1 MKNKIVGIFVCMLI
15 VTSLGQALEI
25 KNMVEHNECLT
36 FDFSFSEP
44 KLEKINV
51 KHGVYDRVTIDDLPN
66 TNDYGRPCL
75 PVKPVRVLL
84 PQGRDLEN
92 IEVLSSG
99 KISLGVNYNIE
110 VGGKLVPLT
119 YNNKLVK
126 EDNVVELSLQKTN
139 CALTS
144 QNLYSNI
151 GVHMFRGY
159 KILHVNL
166 CPVQYVEGTGELY
179 YYKDLKLIVE
189 TKKASI
195 TGSFRGLQKDC
206 DIIKKIVD
214 NPSYVSTYSDH
225 MANTLDSDETYSYI
239 IITSESFKN
248 AEGEYTF
255 QDLIESKIDRGM
267 TAGIF
272 TVEEIVDNPDY
283 SVNGLWGDNNP
294 DNPFYKYEING
305 DPNLFNDKSAK
316 IRNFIRFA
324 YMEWETDYILLGGDA
339 DPESSN
345 DNIVPL
351 RGLFANESGLPLN
364 NYAEE
369 EEDDIP
375 SDVYYACLDGNFNYD
390 CDEHFGECA
399 DRNDLTMMD
408 EADLYSEV
416 WVGRACAD
424 SEDEVYNFV
433 MKTLKYEQYT
443 DVSDFDDILFVGEHL
458 GSLFYYPYGGY
469 YKDDMEHLVPSQYN
483 LHKFYDYDHP
493 ENDWDPEE
501 LAEEIYSIEPHMINH
516 DGHGYVTYMFKT
528 GSYFCYELTNEKPF
542 FVYSHSCLTGS
553 FDNWAPSGGYGE
565 DDCIAEI
572 LTCEIPYGAF
582 ACILNARYGLGSEDS
597 PYAPSG
603 GYDESFYKALF
614 TENIKELGRA
624 SHYSKEDNVWRI
636 DENGYRWC
644 YYQTNLFGDP
654 ALKIKDPTEKPDKP
668 SKPSGPTSGK
678 AGTEYTYTS
687 STTDPDGDQVY
698 YWFDWGDG
706 TNSGWIGPLVS
717 GATGSAKHKWTS
729 QGNYQI
735 KVKAKD
741 TANIESEWSDP
752 LPVSM
757 PKNKPYI
764 NTPFLQFL
772 QDLMQRFPLLAKLL
786 QIPVFEK
793 LMDFQ

>member
-1 MKNKIVGIFVCMLI
+1 MKNEIVGIFVCMLM

-25 KNMVEHNECLT
+25 KNMVEHSECIT

-44 KLEKINV
+44 RLEEIDV
-51 KHGVYDRVTIDDLPN
+51 RHGIYDRVTVDDLPN
-66 TNDYGRPCL
+66 TYDYGKPCL

-99 KISLGVNYNIE
+99 KISLGINYNIE
-110 VGGKLVPLT
+110 VGGKLVPLI
-119 YNNKLVK
+119 YNDQLTQG
-126 EDNVVELSLQKTN
+126 DNVVGSSLQEIN
-139 CALTS
+139 SALTS
-144 QNLYSNI
+144 HYLYSNI
-151 GVHMFRGY
+151 GVHIFRGY

-166 CPVQYVEGTGELY
+166 HPVQYVEGTGELY

-195 TGSFRGLQKDC
+195 TGGFRGLQKDC
-206 DIIKKIVD
+206 DIITEIVD
-214 NPSYVSTYSDH
+214 NPSYVSTYSNH
-225 MANTLDSDETYSYI
+225 VANKVDSDETYSYI

-283 SVNGLWGDNNP
+283 SVNGIWGDNNP
-294 DNPFYKYEING
+294 DNPFYRDETIDNIE
-305 DPNLFNDKSAK
+305 LFDDIPAR
-316 IRNFIRFA
+316 IRNFIRYA
-324 YMEWETDYILLGGDA
+324 YTELGTHYVLLGGDA
-339 DPESSN
+339 DEIVEG
-345 DNIVPL
+345 DDIVPL
-351 RGLFANESGLPLN
+351 RGLFADEEGLPLN
-364 NYAEE
+364 GLLDYEA
-369 EEDDIP
+369 DDIP

-390 CDEHFGECA
+390 NDDHFGECA
-399 DRNDLTMMD
+399 DFNDMAEID
-408 EADLYSEV
+408 EADLYAEV
-416 WVGRACAD
+416 WVGRACVD
-424 SEDEVYNFV
+424 STEEISNFV
-433 MKTLKYEQYT
+433 MKTLSYDNYEQT
-443 DVSDFDDILFVGEHL
+443 DNSYLFEILFIGEHL
-458 GSLFYYPYGGY
+458 GFHGIYAYGGN
-469 YKDDMEHLVPSQYN
+469 YKDLVEEYVPPQFN
-483 LHKFYDYDHP
+483 LNKLYDRDEP
-493 ENDWDPEE
+493 WDSSYVLE
-501 LAEEIYSIEPHMINH
+501 LLSNSPPHIINH
-516 DGHGYVTYMFKT
+516 DGHGNQDYILKMRSSKIRQ
-528 GSYFCYELTNEKPF
+528 LTNNEHF
-542 FVYSHSCLTGS
+542 FLYSHSCLTGS
-553 FDNWAPSGGYGE
+553 FDNWNCYSGYRE

-597 PYAPSG
+597 LESPSG
-603 GYDESFYKALF
+603 AYDESFYKALF
-614 TENIKELGRA
+614 TENIRNLGHA

-636 DENGYRWC
+636 DENGMRWC

-654 ALKIKDPTEKPDKP
+654 ELKIKDPTVKPDKP
-668 SKPSGPTSGK
+668 SKPSGSTSGK

-687 STTDPDGDQVY
+687 STTDPDGDQIY

-706 TNSGWIGPLVS
+706 TNSGWIGPLAS

-741 TANIESEWSDP
+741 TADLESEWSDL

-757 PKNKPYI
+757 PKNKSL
-764 NTPFLQFL
+764 TDSLFLRFL
-772 QDLMQRFPLLAKLL
+772 ERFPIFREAMSRITNPLR
-786 QIPVFEK
+786 
-793 LMDFQ
+793 